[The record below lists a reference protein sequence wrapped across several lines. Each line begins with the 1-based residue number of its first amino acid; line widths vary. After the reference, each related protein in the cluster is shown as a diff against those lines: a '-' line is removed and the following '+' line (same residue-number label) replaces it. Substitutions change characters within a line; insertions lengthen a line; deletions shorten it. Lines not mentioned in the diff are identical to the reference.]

1 MIAREHKQAA
11 MSGADDKSVSDNSY
25 ADEADEEEILG
36 QTSFFEKNNPYS
48 D

>member
-11 MSGADDKSVSDNSY
+11 TSGADDKSVPYNSF
-25 ADEADEEEILG
+25 DDDVDDEESLG